1 MNIKLTALAESVKS
15 LSDEELRLAESG
27 LHKMLAV
34 VEQEKRQR
42 RRVRKNKKSS

>member
-1 MNIKLTALAESVKS
+1 MDIKLTALAESVKS
-15 LSDEELRLAESG
+15 LTDEELRLAESG

-42 RRVRKNKKSS
+42 RRARKNKKKS